1 MAIIIFFQIW
11 SMLTLDQTNNSFGV
25 MNDSTKNGSNTQRGK
40 KQSKNRSSGNGGRRG
55 DENKSNAKKKS
66 KSRGRS
72 NNGKSKAD
80 NIVYPPYWSL
90 DSCLKLYNAKD
101 PNVVSSNDVFFV
113 KIFLQIIFLTFFV
126 FFFFFKIRGTLRV
139 LPQKD
144 AMGFC
149 TCDRGSQKIDV
160 VLEGP
165 LERNRALDGDTVFVE
180 LIEEDEEE
188 EQEETAKDDK
198 QGEEDTDEAHVND
211 LEDESFWQDS
221 PVQMSLWA
229 PVVPIQ
235 RKLGVSISTSTT
247 EEKKGQR
254 KGRVVH
260 VVPPKAFSSEI
271 NPTKQTKASCRKI
284 VGTLKRLQSGTTLL
298 TCSNK
303 SLPQFR
309 LSNEDAKKFKN
320 SSVDT
325 IFQAKY
331 TYGSWEENYHWPPC
345 TDVVQFGISCNIED
359 ETAALLIENQVDHGE
374 FPANVLE
381 ECQNVVSSGEYSN
394 GTESGWRPTAEMY
407 KGRRDYR
414 KRRIFTIDPSTA
426 KDLDD
431 ALHVEDLGN
440 GQVEIGVHIA
450 DVSFFVESG
459 SKLDDEATRRCTTVY
474 LVDRTVR
481 EVVIMTKTIPFSNYS
496 TCITHRS
503 FCNPNTKTDSNATK
517 ASLRNCL

>member
-1 MAIIIFFQIW
+1 M
-11 SMLTLDQTNNSFGV
+11 
-25 MNDSTKNGSNTQRGK
+25 
-40 KQSKNRSSGNGGRRG
+40 
-55 DENKSNAKKKS
+55 
-66 KSRGRS
+66 
-72 NNGKSKAD
+72 
-80 NIVYPPYWSL
+80 
-90 DSCLKLYNAKD
+90 
-101 PNVVSSNDVFFV
+101 
-113 KIFLQIIFLTFFV
+113 
-126 FFFFFKIRGTLRV
+126 
-139 LPQKD
+139 PQKD

-180 LIEEDEEE
+180 LIEDDDDDHDDDDDDAEERNVT
-188 EQEETAKDDK
+188 TAKDDN
-198 QGEEDTDEAHVND
+198 QVEEDTDEVDVND
-211 LEDESFWQDS
+211 IEDESFWQDS

-235 RKLGVSISTSTT
+235 RKVGVSKSTSSTD
-247 EEKKGQR
+247 EKPQR
-254 KGRVVH
+254 KGRVVN

-309 LSNEDAKKFKN
+309 LSNDDAKQFKN
-320 SSVDT
+320 SSDDA

-331 TYGSWEENYHWPPC
+331 IYGSWKENYHWPPC
-345 TDVVQFGISCNIED
+345 TDVVQFGLSCNIQD

-407 KGRRDYR
+407 EGRRDYR

-431 ALHVEDLGN
+431 ALHIEDLGN

-459 SKLDDEATRRCTTVY
+459 SRLDSEAVRRCTTVY

-481 EVVIMTKTIPFSNYS
+481 KKLCINMTRQIPF
-496 TCITHRS
+496 
-503 FCNPNTKTDSNATK
+503 
-517 ASLRNCL
+517 